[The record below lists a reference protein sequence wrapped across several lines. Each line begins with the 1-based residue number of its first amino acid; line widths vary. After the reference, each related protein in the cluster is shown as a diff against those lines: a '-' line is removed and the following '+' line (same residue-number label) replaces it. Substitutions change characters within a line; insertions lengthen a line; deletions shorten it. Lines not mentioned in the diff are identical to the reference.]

1 MSFEL
6 LDEQELNS
14 IIIKNPNNQ
23 IDTLGAKIRP
33 WIQRQG

>member
-23 IDTLGAKIRP
+23 IDTLGTKIRP